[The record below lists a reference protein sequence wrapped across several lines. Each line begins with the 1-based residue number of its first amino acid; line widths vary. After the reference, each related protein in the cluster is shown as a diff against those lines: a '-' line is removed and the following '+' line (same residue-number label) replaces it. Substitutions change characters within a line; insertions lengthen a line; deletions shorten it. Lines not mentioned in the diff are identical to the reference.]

1 MMRRVT
7 AVLAVPL
14 LLAAC
19 GGGEDEPK
27 AEPAPSASEAITS
40 AAPTTEA
47 PAADPADEVRTAVE
61 AYSTAYL
68 TGDGATAYQLL
79 SKKCQQ
85 SMPLST
91 FATMT
96 EQAKDLYGEVPIE
109 SFDARVKG
117 ERASVTYSYAVPSL
131 TQTDESWVNEGG
143 WKNNDC

>member
-1 MMRRVT
+1 M
-7 AVLAVPL
+7 
-14 LLAAC
+14 AAPNT
-19 GGGEDEPK
+19 EV
-27 AEPAPSASEAITS
+27 S
-40 AAPTTEA
+40 AA
-47 PAADPADEVRTAVE
+47 DRVDEVRAAVE

-68 TGDGATAYQLL
+68 SGDGAGAYELL

-91 FATMT
+91 FAGMT

-117 ERASVTYSYAVPSL
+117 DRATVSYSYAVKAL
-131 TQTDESWVNEGG
+131 TQTGESWVNEGG

>member
-1 MMRRVT
+1 MMRRV
-7 AVLAVPL
+7 AVVLVAPL

-19 GGGEDEPK
+19 GGEDEPK
-27 AEPAPSASEAITS
+27 AEPSPSKTTTS

-47 PAADPADEVRTAVE
+47 PAADPADEVRSAVE
-61 AYSTAYL
+61 SYSAAYL
-68 TGDGATAYQLL
+68 SGDGATAYQLL

-91 FATMT
+91 FATLT

-109 SFDARVKG
+109 SFDAEVKG
-117 ERASVTYSYAVPSL
+117 DRASVSYSYAVKAL